1 MHWKLDNYQEDIIII
16 ILSSVRTFMQ
26 IMTQCNLKD
35 KISAYPCAR
44 IHLVS
49 LYLVLLQS
57 KRSYSK
63 LLKKHFLVS
72 YDALN
77 GYFVEQCVLP

>member
-1 MHWKLDNYQEDIIII
+1 MHWKLDNYQEDRIII
-16 ILSSVRTFMQ
+16 ILLSVRTFMQ

-35 KISAYPCAR
+35 KINAYPCAR
-44 IHLVS
+44 IQLVS

-63 LLKKHFLVS
+63 LLKIHFLMP

-77 GYFVEQCVLP
+77 GSFVEQCVLP